1 MTEKMTVRVIN
12 MQMRT
17 DLAVEA
23 REIAGDEISGVEQK
37 EEVQGDMKVIT
48 TKIIDEGAAR
58 RLNKSCG
65 NYVTIE
71 LPSLSDNIRH
81 TDKRVPEI
89 GRIIKGL
96 LPVNGLILAVGLGNR
111 NITPDALGPKTADGI
126 LATRHIT
133 GEIAKSTGLDKLRPV
148 AVLKTGV
155 TGETGIETA
164 EMILSIVKRIKPT
177 AVVTVDAL
185 AAKSLSRL
193 GRTIQITDT
202 GISPGAGVGNSRTAI
217 NQKTLGIPVVAIG
230 IPTVVDAATLA
241 IDIVK
246 AKSEAQAAQ
255 LEREVTPEGN
265 RMVVTPGEIDLLC
278 RRGAKLLS
286 MGLNCALQDRFSLEE
301 IMEFL

>member
-1 MTEKMTVRVIN
+1 

-17 DLAVEA
+17 DLAIEA
-23 REIAGDEISGVEQK
+23 KELAGEELSGVEQK
-37 EEVQGDMKVIT
+37 EEIKGDMKIT
-48 TKIIDEGAAR
+48 LTKIVGEGAAR

-65 NYVTIE
+65 TYVTIE
-71 LPSLSDNIRH
+71 LPSLSDNIKH
-81 TDKRVPEI
+81 TDKKVPEI
-89 GRIIKGL
+89 GKIIKDL
-96 LPVNGLILAVGLGNR
+96 LPVNGLILVVGLGNR
-111 NITPDALGPKTADGI
+111 SITPDALGPQTADKI
-126 LATRHIT
+126 LATRHIS

-193 GRTIQITDT
+193 GKTIQITDT

-255 LEREVTPEGN
+255 LEKEVNPGGN
-265 RMVVTPGEIDLLC
+265 KMVVTPGEIDLLC
-278 RRGAKLLS
+278 RRGAKLLA
-286 MGLNCALQDRFSLEE
+286 MGLNCALQDKFSLEE
-301 IMEFL
+301 IMEFV

>member
-1 MTEKMTVRVIN
+1 

-23 REIAGDEISGVEQK
+23 REIAGEDMPGIEQK
-37 EEVQGDMKVIT
+37 EEIKGDMKIIV
-48 TKIIDEGAAR
+48 TKIASEGAAR

-65 NYVTIE
+65 TYITIE
-71 LPSLSDNIRH
+71 LPSLSDNIKH

-89 GRIIKGL
+89 GRIIKEL
-96 LPVNGLILAVGLGNR
+96 LPVNGLILVVGLGNR
-111 NITPDALGPKTADGI
+111 RITPDALGPETADKI
-126 LATRHIT
+126 IATRHIS

-148 AVLKTGV
+148 AVMKTGV

-164 EMILSIVKRIKPT
+164 EMISSIVKRIKPN

-193 GRTIQITDT
+193 GKTIQITDT
-202 GISPGAGVGNSRTAI
+202 GISPGAGVGNTRAAI
-217 NQKTLGIPVVAIG
+217 NQETLGIPVVAIG

-255 LEREVTPEGN
+255 LEKAVSPGGN
-265 RMVVTPGEIDLLC
+265 RMVVTPGEIDLLSS
-278 RRGAKLLS
+278 RGAKLLA
-286 MGLNCALQDRFSLEE
+286 MGINCALQDKFSLEE
-301 IMEFL
+301 IMEFI